1 MEKSGETVKIKHAK
15 TSSKKTKKKSAK
27 KTDNFK
33 VIKGTNKKNH
43 ETIKWIDF
51 ITIANAIM
59 GFLAILFTVQ
69 GLYDGNPTYFEYA
82 ILLIFVGIGL
92 DIIDGR
98 TARFFAQDSLLGK
111 EIDSLAD
118 VITFVLA
125 PMIFI
130 VLYNFYLT
138 RVHNPILLLAATLYI
153 ATGIMRLA
161 KFNVN
166 EFKGYFIGMPT
177 PMAAF
182 LVVLLFY
189 TIKFAIMWPA
199 VVVILGLAMIS
210 PIKIKKP

>member
-1 MEKSGETVKIKHAK
+1 MVKSGESVKIKHAK
-15 TSSKKTKKKSAK
+15 KSTKKTKQKSVK
-27 KTDNFK
+27 QKEEFR
-33 VIKGTNKKNH
+33 VIKGTNKKSH

-69 GLYDGNPTYFEYA
+69 GLYDGNPTFFEYA

-98 TARFFAQDSLLGK
+98 TARWFNQESLLGK
-111 EIDSLAD
+111 QIDSLAD
-118 VITFVLA
+118 MITFVLA

-138 RVHNPILLLAATLYI
+138 RVHNPILLLAAVLYI
-153 ATGIMRLA
+153 STGIMRLA

-166 EFKGYFIGMPT
+166 EFKGYFIGLPT
-177 PMAAF
+177 PLAAF
-182 LVVLLFY
+182 LIVLLFY

-199 VVVILGLAMIS
+199 VVVIIGLAMIS